1 LKYLITG
8 ATGFI
13 GPYLLERL
21 ISEGHT
27 CRCLVRPG
35 SEIKITHHPAVEI
48 VNGDITKPETLTGTG
63 DGVDY
68 LLHLA
73 TLGHMSNFT
82 VTEKMFETIN
92 VSGTRN
98 IMAEALRA
106 GIKKIVHCSSVAAM
120 GICDD
125 LPATEES
132 VCNPHHA
139 YGRSKLKAEKSVK
152 TLVAEKK
159 LPAAIVRFSMVYGP
173 GDPRDILK
181 LTRMAKRGTFPQI
194 GNKPKLTPLIHAE
207 DAGNKPK
214 LTPLIHAED
223 AVSGLLLAADHGRPG
238 EIYLLTNKNSEP
250 FDNIRKIIQEA
261 LGTRR
266 PTIHVPEFAALA
278 LATLIEK
285 IFTLVG
291 KTPPV
296 ARKNIESTLADR
308 VFSIAKAQKE
318 LGFEPR
324 IDPAKGLKETVIW
337 YKEKGWV

>member
-8 ATGFI
+8 ATGFL

-21 ISEGHT
+21 VSEGHS

-48 VNGDITKPETLTGTG
+48 VNGDVTKPETLTGIG
-63 DGVDY
+63 KDMDY

-139 YGRSKLKAEKSVK
+139 YGRSKLKAEKLVK

-159 LPAAIVRFSMVYGP
+159 LSAAIVRFSMVYGP

-207 DAGNKPK
+207 DA
-214 LTPLIHAED
+214 
-223 AVSGLLLAADHGRPG
+223 VSGLLLAADHGRPG

-250 FDNIRKIIQEA
+250 FDQIRKIIKKT
-261 LGTRR
+261 LGSRR
-266 PTIHVPEFAALA
+266 PTIYIPEFAALA
-278 LATLIEK
+278 LATMIEK